1 MMNRNIIIK
10 NASQLVTC
18 SGFRAKQGKEMSDL
32 KIIENGALIIEDGLI
47 KSVGESSQVLNNL
60 DKTGFDTIDA
70 RGKAI
75 LPGFVDPHTH
85 FVFGGYREEEFS
97 WRLGGDN
104 YMDIMYRGGG
114 ILSTVMATRE
124 ASKEYLVRKGLG
136 RLDSMVSFGVTTVEG
151 KSGYGLDHDTEIKQL
166 EVMKEIDEI
175 HPIDVVKTFLGPH
188 AVPKEYQGKEEVFID
203 YMVNDVMPEVVERD
217 LAEFSDIFCEEN
229 VFSIEQSRSFLN
241 RAKNMGFKLKFH
253 ADEIVQLG
261 GAELAAELGAVSA
274 DHLLHASDKG
284 IRELAEAGV
293 IPTLLPGTAFSLKEP
308 YARARF
314 MIDNNCAVA
323 LATDINPGSCFTE
336 SIPLVIALAALY
348 MDMTTEEIITALT
361 INSAAAIDRADKIG
375 SIDVGKDGD
384 IIILEFP
391 SYKYLPYHIGVSTVE
406 RVIKRGKIIFDK
418 RKGGISNC
426 LLT

>member
-1 MMNRNIIIK
+1 MNRNIIIK

-18 SGFRAKQGKEMSDL
+18 SGFRAKRGKEMSDIG
-32 KIIENGALIIEDGLI
+32 IIENGALIIEDGLI

-104 YMDIMYRGGG
+104 YMDIMNRGGG

-274 DHLLHASDKG
+274 DHLLQASDKG
-284 IRELAEAGV
+284 IRDIAEAGV

-406 RVIKRGKIIFDK
+406 RVIKKGKIIFDK
-418 RKGGISNC
+418 RKGEISNC
-426 LLT
+426 FLT

>member
-1 MMNRNIIIK
+1 MNGNIIIK

-18 SGFRAKQGKEMSDL
+18 SGFRAKRGKEMSDIG
-32 KIIENGALIIEDGLI
+32 IIENGALIIEDGLI

-104 YMDIMYRGGG
+104 YMDIMNRGGG

-124 ASKEYLVRKGLG
+124 ASKECLVRKGLG

-203 YMVNDVMPEVVERD
+203 YMVNDVMPEIVERD

-229 VFSIEQSRSFLN
+229 VFSIEQSRRFLN
-241 RAKNMGFKLKFH
+241 SAKNMGFKLKFH

-274 DHLLHASDKG
+274 DHLLQASDKG
-284 IRELAEAGV
+284 IRDIAEAGV

-406 RVIKRGKIIFDK
+406 RVIKKGKIIFDK
-418 RKGGISNC
+418 RKGEISNC